1 MAIFVNTKTTK
12 GKNMVFRYKPG
23 YYKLTL
29 HSHFIMLIIAFLLG
43 SINVLAQSGTLQ
55 GVVTDASTGDPLPGA
70 NVYMDGTAIGAATD
84 IKGEYIIKSMPAGKA
99 SIVVSYIGYEKKV
112 VQVDIAA
119 NKTTKLNLQ
128 LDWSTAS
135 MDDIVV
141 TGQLEGQA
149 QAINQQI
156 SSDQIVNV
164 VSEQKIKE
172 LPDANA
178 AESVGRLPGVAV
190 QRDGGEASKLMIRGL
205 DPKFTN
211 VSINGIQVPGTSA
224 DARDVDLSI
233 ISQSTLSGIEL
244 YKALTPD
251 QDADAIAGVVNLVTG
266 QAKAEQKITIDA
278 YGIYSGMNET
288 GRQYRTSAQYS
299 NRFFGGF
306 LGLQAGVNAE
316 QRDRSRE
323 AYTDSWSLTSK
334 SDGSYD
340 YQIDNLLVEYNKEIR
355 KRYGGNINLDI
366 NTPDGGNV
374 KFINLYSKT
383 ERNIFLSNRNYTTS
397 GNVTY
402 KGEAIDRNTY
412 TFNNSLIGQN
422 HLGDL
427 KVDWALSHA
436 YTKNEKPF
444 DHYMQFYES
453 KSENTG
459 MMNISDASVL
469 HLPGKNLVQYAW
481 NNFSKATVDRA
492 YFYTDDNNERNYDI
506 KTDFEYPIRLM
517 DNLAGVVKAGYK
529 FRTKTR
535 HRNTTEKMTAYWL
548 RSSFDYYFDEDG
560 NIADKDW
567 GSSDWPNG
575 YHGLMTDYLCGEPY
589 PTRMLNGEYLLNP
602 VLDENLIRQWY
613 EFNKNG
619 TNVTGQQHEY
629 FNHLTSV
636 RDRYNVKE
644 NVHGTYAM
652 IKLNA
657 GQIITL
663 IGGVRYESEHNEYN
677 ANFAPRIVGEFE
689 YQTGT
694 VKDTTSKFTKE
705 YWLPNIHLRV
715 KPLEWLDVRLAVTKS
730 ISRPDYSMRLPMLYV
745 NNQDQ
750 EITSGNINL
759 EPAVSWNYDAN
770 VSLYASQYGLLT
782 LSGFRK
788 NIDNVFYWLNDVVI
802 MNNEQAAKLGL
813 PVSTYGP
820 FNQYKLDMPF
830 NTKGT
835 KVWGFEVELQ
845 THLSF
850 LPGALQ
856 YIVVSANYSRV
867 WSKTKYPRFQ
877 LVKSS
882 GFPPTSTPV
891 YYDTEKELS
900 GQTDYTGNASVGY
913 DYKGFSGRVSVYFQG
928 PYLASI
934 SNIEVQDV
942 YQKAFSRWDLA
953 LKQAIFDNLNVYLN
967 VNNFTNTIE
976 GKYLVYRK
984 LDMGGYLYGVSAELG
999 VQVSL

>member
-1 MAIFVNTKTTK
+1 VNTKTTK
-12 GKNMVFRYKPG
+12 GKKNMAFRYKLG
-23 YYKLTL
+23 YLRLKLQL
-29 HSHFIMLIIAFLLG
+29 QPLFLLLIIAGLLN
-43 SINVLAQSGTLQ
+43 SSNLFAQTGTLQ
-55 GVVTDASTGDPLPGA
+55 GTITDAGTGDPLPGA
-70 NVYMDGTAIGAATD
+70 NIYMDGTAIGAASD
-84 IKGEYIIKSMPAGKA
+84 IKGEYTIKSMPAGKA
-99 SIVVSYIGYEKKV
+99 NIIVSYIGYEKKV
-112 VQVDIAA
+112 IEVNIAA
-119 NKTTKLNLQ
+119 NKSTRLDVN
-128 LDWSTAS
+128 LDWSAAS
-135 MDDIVV
+135 MEDIVV

-211 VSINGIQVPGTSA
+211 VAINGIQVPGTSA

-266 QAKAEQKITIDA
+266 QAKADQKILVDL
-278 YGIYSGMNET
+278 YGIYSGMNNT
-288 GRQYRTSAQYS
+288 ARQYRLSAQYS
-299 NRFFGGF
+299 NRFWDGF
-306 LGLQAGVNAE
+306 LGLQAGINAE

-323 AYTDSWSLTSK
+323 MYTDNWTLISK

-340 YQIDNLLVEYNKEIR
+340 YEIGELLVEYDKEIR

-366 NTPDGGNV
+366 NTPDGGNI

-383 ERNIFLSNRNYTTS
+383 DRDIFISNRNYTTS

-402 KGEAIDRNTY
+402 LTEAIDRETY

-444 DHYMQFYES
+444 DHFMRFYES
-453 KSENTG
+453 KSVNTG
-459 MMNISDASVL
+459 MMNITDPSVL
-469 HLPGKNLVQYAW
+469 KLAGKHLVGYAW

-492 YFYTDDNNERNYDI
+492 YFYQDNNNERNYDL
-506 KTDFEYPIRLM
+506 KADFEYPIRFM
-517 DNLAGVVKAGYK
+517 DNLAGIVKAGYK
-529 FRTKTR
+529 FRSKTR
-535 HRNTTEKMTAYWL
+535 HRNTAEKMTAYWL
-548 RSSFDYYFDEDG
+548 RSSFDYYYDDDG
-560 NIADKDW
+560 NIAQKDW
-567 GSSDWPNG
+567 GGSLWPDG
-575 YHGLMTDYLCGEPY
+575 YHGLMTDFLAGEPY
-589 PTRMLNGEYLLNP
+589 PTRMLNDEYLLNP

-613 EFNKNG
+613 EFSKNG
-619 TNVTGQQHEY
+619 TNATGQQHEY
-629 FNHLTSV
+629 FDHLTSV
-636 RDRYNVKE
+636 RDKYNVKE

-652 IKLNA
+652 VKLNA

-663 IGGVRYESEHNEYN
+663 IGGVRYEAEHNEYN

-694 VKDTTSKFTKE
+694 VSDTTAKFTKE
-705 YWLPNIHLRV
+705 YWLPNAHLRI
-715 KPLEWLDVRLAVTKS
+715 KPLEWLDLRLAVSKS

-745 NNQDQ
+745 NNQDH
-750 EITSGNINL
+750 EIKSGNPYL

-770 VSLYASQYGLLT
+770 ISLYASQYGLLT
-782 LSGFRK
+782 ISGFRK
-788 NIDNVFYWLNDVVI
+788 NIDNVFYWLNDIVI
-802 MNNEQAAKLGL
+802 MNSEQAAQLGL
-813 PVSTYGP
+813 PVEQYGP
-820 FNQYKLDMPF
+820 FNQYSLDMPL

-835 KVWGFEVELQ
+835 KVWGLEIELQ

-882 GFPPTSTPV
+882 GFPPVSTPS
-891 YYDTEKELS
+891 YYNTERELS

-928 PYLASI
+928 PYLAAI
-934 SNIEVQDV
+934 SNIEVYDI

-953 LKQAIFDNLNVYLN
+953 LKQAIMNNLTVYAN
-967 VNNFTNTIE
+967 INNFTNVVE